1 MFARST
7 LFSPPLLA
15 VNDPEE
21 NIRVGIISSASDESL
36 IRRPKHIVVCVIG
49 DNDLL

>member
-7 LFSPPLLA
+7 LFSPPLA

-36 IRRPKHIVVCVIG
+36 IRRPKHIVVCQ
-49 DNDLL
+49 